1 MSIKVKEESLLL
13 VALRHS
19 HETGGYMG
27 TSATKAKNKYNKA
40 NYERIPLIVKPKLKE
55 ELKEVANKR
64 NESVNSFIN
73 TAILRKLEEEYNAN
87 KKDDERPKCFKFSV
101 FYNSELTADVDVKE
115 NDVLIKRYTMHPVK
129 QIFYADR
136 IPRYKLGEILEL
148 RCWDKN
154 RVDLLDCLHKI
165 GLSEYNPY
173 EICRRTHGITYADKI
188 WFRYENDYFDGIS
201 KLEGL
206 MDV

>member
-1 MSIKVKEESLLL
+1 MW
-13 VALRHS
+13 HS
-19 HETGGYMG
+19 HETGVYMG

-73 TAILRKLEEEYNAN
+73 KAILSKLEENE
-87 KKDDERPKCFKFSV
+87 KDSEQYKNFKFSV
-101 FYNSELTADVDVKE
+101 FYNTELTADVDVKE

-206 MDV
+206 TDV